1 MTTFLRRAGGHEL
14 PVTAPFMLK
23 NIPSIKE
30 VKGLIKVDII
40 NLNLK
45 IKHENREKLSW

>member
-1 MTTFLRRAGGHEL
+1 MITQFILAGGRSP
-14 PVTAPFMLK
+14 PVTAPLMPE
-23 NIPSIKE
+23 NIPGIKE

-45 IKHENREKLSW
+45 IRYENREKL